1 MDIPLEKTTKRTPT
15 SITQK
20 RAEQPSRLGGR
31 MVIGVASTLLG
42 AVAWGFSGTCV
53 QYLFASSS
61 LSSLTITTV
70 RELGAGLV
78 FLLVLVL
85 RDRERLKEILANR
98 DTLRRLLI
106 FGSCGLFL
114 NSALYATTILYTN
127 AGTATVLQSLNI
139 VMVLG
144 VTCIVMRRRP
154 RGLEMCALLC
164 ALAATFLI
172 TTHAN
177 PQELKL
183 PPLGL
188 AFGLA
193 TAAAATFYTMY
204 PKPLFER
211 WGSFAVT
218 GMGMLFGGLTGAVVC
233 LITGT
238 GARDLPQL
246 LSLDAMGY
254 VVLAVA
260 VLVGTFGA
268 YGLFLHG
275 ISIVGPVAGNMLG
288 AVEPVSATVISA
300 LWLGT
305 AFVWA
310 DWAGLA
316 LMVLTIILIALPS
329 SSGDDAP

>member
-1 MDIPLEKTTKRTPT
+1 
-15 SITQK
+15 
-20 RAEQPSRLGGR
+20 
-31 MVIGVASTLLG
+31 MVIGVVSTLLG
-42 AVAWGFSGTCV
+42 AIAWGFSGTCV

-61 LSSLTITTV
+61 INALVLTTI

-78 FLLVLVL
+78 FVLFLLARERAKLCAMLTNRDNVQRLLV
-85 RDRERLKEILANR
+85 
-98 DTLRRLLI
+98 

-114 NSALYATTILYTN
+114 NSALYATTIMYTN

-139 VMVLG
+139 VMALA
-144 VTCIVMRRRP
+144 VTCVVIP
-154 RGLEMCALLC
+154 RLPQKLEVC
-164 ALAATFLI
+164 ALACALGATFLI
-172 TTHAN
+172 ATHGDAS
-177 PQELKL
+177 QLKL
-183 PPLGL
+183 PLPGL

-218 GMGMLFGGLTGAVVC
+218 GLGMFIGGLTGVLACVV
-233 LITGT
+233 TGN
-238 GARDLPQL
+238 GPQGIAQL
-246 LSLDAMGY
+246 TSLDPMGH
-254 VVLAVA
+254 VVLAIA

-288 AVEPVSATVISA
+288 AAEPVSATAMSA

-305 AFVWA
+305 VFSWA
-310 DWAGLA
+310 DWAGLV
-316 LMVLTIILIALPS
+316 LMVATIFLIALQTRKS
-329 SSGDDAP
+329 

>member
-1 MDIPLEKTTKRTPT
+1 MMGKATINH
-15 SITQK
+15 
-20 RAEQPSRLGGR
+20 RA
-31 MVIGVASTLLG
+31 IGVASTLLG
-42 AVAWGFSGTCV
+42 AIAWGFSGTCV

-61 LSSLTITTV
+61 INALVLTTI

-78 FLLVLVL
+78 FVLVLVA
-85 RDRERLKEILANR
+85 RERAKLLAMLSHR
-98 DTLRRLLI
+98 HSVRKLLV

-114 NSALYATTILYTN
+114 NSALYAATISYTN

-139 VMVLG
+139 VMALA
-144 VTCIVMRRRP
+144 VTCVVVP
-154 RGLEMCALLC
+154 RLPRKLEVGALIC

-172 TTHAN
+172 ATHGDAS
-177 PQELKL
+177 ELKL
-183 PPLGL
+183 PALGL
-188 AFGLA
+188 VFGLA

-218 GMGMLFGGLTGAVVC
+218 GLGMFVGGLTGVIVC
-233 LITGT
+233 IATDNASAGI
-238 GARDLPQL
+238 AQIA
-246 LSLDAMGY
+246 SLDPVGHL
-254 VVLAVA
+254 VLLIA

-288 AVEPVSATVISA
+288 AAEPVSATAISA

-305 AFVWA
+305 AFSWA
-310 DWAGLA
+310 DWAGLV
-316 LMVLTIILIALPS
+316 LMVATIFLIALQTRKR
-329 SSGDDAP
+329 